1 MWQYAPHFGEQR
13 CLAMVDYIHVERS
26 AYTHFRRDPISMPN
40 RSQNL
45 IKQWNIF
52 SKDTLNNVELFFFRL
67 VFVLFIFS
75 WFKMFLKK
83 NGIHEWWKNVNEY
96 EPGHCL
102 VNDLIFLF
110 HIFPSYFL
118 FFLIFWFF
126 IVSSLL
132 LLFHPLDDSGPAKRL
147 IDSSRFSLKEMV
159 KIISFFFF
167 FFLLF
172 CLGGIDFRLR
182 LITMSWRYMMMPD
195 GSPATPACWPG
206 PLNYSDSDA
215 RRYLNNTRKQRY
227 TGATH
232 AGRCCCCACRRI
244 FFFF

>member
-1 MWQYAPHFGEQR
+1 M
-13 CLAMVDYIHVERS
+13 
-26 AYTHFRRDPISMPN
+26 
-40 RSQNL
+40 
-45 IKQWNIF
+45 
-52 SKDTLNNVELFFFRL
+52 
-67 VFVLFIFS
+67 
-75 WFKMFLKK
+75 
-83 NGIHEWWKNVNEY
+83 
-96 EPGHCL
+96 
-102 VNDLIFLF
+102 NDLIFLF

-118 FFLIFWFF
+118 ILFDF
-126 IVSSLL
+126 
-132 LLFHPLDDSGPAKRL
+132 LLFHHYSSSSTHLTTVGRAKRL

-215 RRYLNNTRKQRY
+215 RCYLNNTRKQRY

-232 AGRCCCCACRRI
+232 AGRCCCCCVVVS
-244 FFFF
+244 FFFFKFFFRDWSLMECIAYIVVRLLAFFPLHFSRCTAADGLLLPVCAAAPFVCNVKSKENKNSWKERPDLL